1 MYSADT
7 LATLFRHNTWANECL
22 IELCAGLSDD
32 QLDATLLGAF
42 GSIRDT
48 LEHIVTAERSYLS
61 RISTGRP
68 YRHPVT
74 APPLSLAEMLEW
86 ARASGDGLVQWA
98 PQVQPSDVVEI
109 DWDGVL
115 RDVPK
120 TILLT
125 QAINHATE
133 HRAQVMTIL
142 TQLGI
147 EPPELDSWAY
157 FDAMTQTAE
166 ASTV

>member
-1 MYSADT
+1 MNPADT
-7 LATLFRHNTWANECL
+7 LTTLFRHNLWANERI
-22 IELCAGLSDD
+22 IELCAGLSDE
-32 QLDATLLGAF
+32 QLDATLVGTF

-48 LEHIVTAERSYLS
+48 LQHIVGAERSSLS

-68 YRHPVT
+68 YRRPQDA
-74 APPLSLAEMLEW
+74 APLTLAEMLDWTRASGAGLVEW
-86 ARASGDGLVQWA
+86 AR
-98 PQVQPSDVVEI
+98 QVQPGDAVEI

-133 HRAQVMTIL
+133 HRAQVMAIL

-157 FDAMTQTAE
+157 FDATASP
-166 ASTV
+166 ASSG

>member
-1 MYSADT
+1 MNPTDT
-7 LATLFRHNTWANECL
+7 LTTLFRHNLWANERI

-32 QLDATLLGAF
+32 QLDATLLGTF

-48 LEHIVTAERSYLS
+48 LQHIVSAERSYFS

-68 YRHPVT
+68 YRRPAD
-74 APPLSLAEMLEW
+74 APPLTLAEMLEW
-86 ARASGDGLVQWA
+86 ARASGAGLIEWA
-98 PQVQPSDVVEI
+98 PQVQPGDVVEI

-133 HRAQVMTIL
+133 HRAQVMAIL

-147 EPPELDSWAY
+147 EPPELDSWTY
-157 FDAMTQTAE
+157 FDATASP
-166 ASTV
+166 ASNG

>member
-1 MYSADT
+1 MNTTDT
-7 LATLFRHNTWANECL
+7 LTTLFRHNLWANERIL
-22 IELCAGLSDD
+22 ELCAGLSDE
-32 QLDATLLGAF
+32 QLDATLVGTF

-48 LEHIVTAERSYLS
+48 LQHIVTAERSYFS

-68 YRHPVT
+68 YRHPAD
-74 APPLSLAEMLEW
+74 APPLTLAEMLEW
-86 ARASGDGLVQWA
+86 TRATGSGLVQWA
-98 PQVQPSDVVEI
+98 PQVQPGDVVQI

-120 TILLT
+120 TILLA

-133 HRAQVMTIL
+133 HRAQVMAIL

-147 EPPELDSWAY
+147 EPPELSGWEYFAALAQPTDS
-157 FDAMTQTAE
+157 D
-166 ASTV
+166 